1 MGDPLLLFSRMRT
14 KHFSVIHVCPRIPNK
29 ERYTAQSVTRFF
41 LSLESSSFLPGLN
54 GAAQGLI
61 SYGFKI
67 IKLTPTDALC
77 LKC

>member
-29 ERYTAQSVTRFF
+29 ERYTAQSVTRSF
-41 LSLESSSFLPGLN
+41 LSLGSSSFLPGLN